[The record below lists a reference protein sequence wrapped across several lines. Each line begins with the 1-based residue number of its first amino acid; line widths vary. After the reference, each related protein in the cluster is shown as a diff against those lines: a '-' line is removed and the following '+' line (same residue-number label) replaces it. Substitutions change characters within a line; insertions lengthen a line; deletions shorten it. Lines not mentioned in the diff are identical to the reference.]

1 MITVYNNKNEFSK
14 KVDSSFLISGRITI
28 PNENI
33 GMFLQEK
40 ELKVGEKR
48 NINIIFND
56 DEYEIILRNVNR
68 KKGNVF
74 QLQWDSNKK
83 LQIELKKEFIQSYIA
98 IMSDKYQQAMK
109 SSKKFRTNLSGG
121 VQEVVKI
128 IDIGINRF
136 ELKTF
141 LKIDSPYSNLFQKLV
156 ENNVFA
162 WIDQNKEDNHIISK
176 ETTWYDISELKQHED
191 IKYVVYYLIDDKK
204 KEIYIGSAKRL
215 GDRVKPNR
223 NEIPGWNKFRYEI
236 INPQYNDL
244 LKEIEYHSIVN
255 FGRFIKNNKLRSFDV
270 SNYKLVNKDYGYYRQ

>member
-1 MITVYNNKNEFSK
+1 MYNNKNEFSK

-48 NINIIFND
+48 NINIIFNGS
-56 DEYEIILRNVNR
+56 EYEIILRNVNR
-68 KKGNVF
+68 TKGNVF

-98 IMSDKYQQAMK
+98 IMSDKYQQAIK
-109 SSKKFRTNLSGG
+109 SNKKFRTNLSGG

-128 IDIGINRF
+128 IDIGINKF
-136 ELKTF
+136 EFKTF
-141 LKIDSPYSNLFQKLV
+141 IKIDSPYSNLFQKLV

-162 WIDQNKEDNHIISK
+162 WIDQSKEENHIISK

-223 NEIPGWNKFRYEI
+223 YEIPGWNKFRYEI
-236 INPQYNDL
+236 LNPQYNDL